1 MTVLALAFAAAS
13 IAGCIVLGVVA
24 DRQRHTIDRLAQ
36 DVDDLWGTG
45 NTLDLDT
52 DRVDHI
58 SVMNQKLENLREST
72 EALTRKDHTN
82 D

>member
-1 MTVLALAFAAAS
+1 MIVLAFALAAAAM
-13 IAGCIVLGVVA
+13 AGCIVLGVVV

-52 DRVDHI
+52 
-58 SVMNQKLENLREST
+58 EGE
-72 EALTRKDHTN
+72 TN

>member
-1 MTVLALAFAAAS
+1 MIVLAFALAAAAM
-13 IAGCIVLGVVA
+13 AGCIVLGVVV

-45 NTLDLDT
+45 DTLDLDT
-52 DRVDHI
+52 
-58 SVMNQKLENLREST
+58 EGE
-72 EALTRKDHTN
+72 TN

>member
-13 IAGCIVLGVVA
+13 MAGCIVLGVVV
-24 DRQRHTIDRLAQ
+24 DHQRHTINRLVQ
-36 DVDDLWGTG
+36 DVEDLWGTG

-52 DRVDHI
+52 
-58 SVMNQKLENLREST
+58 EGE
-72 EALTRKDHTN
+72 TN

>member
-1 MTVLALAFAAAS
+1 MTILALALAAAA
-13 IAGCIVLGVVA
+13 IAGRIVLGVVA

-52 DRVDHI
+52 EGEHH
-58 SVMNQKLENLREST
+58 E
-72 EALTRKDHTN
+72 
-82 D
+82 

>member
-1 MTVLALAFAAAS
+1 MIVLAVALAAAAM
-13 IAGCIVLGVVA
+13 AGCIVLGVVG

-45 NTLDLDT
+45 DTLDLDT
-52 DRVDHI
+52 
-58 SVMNQKLENLREST
+58 EGE
-72 EALTRKDHTN
+72 TN